1 MLISSINELLDF
13 DVEKIK
19 KCKSAIKKSLAKSAK
34 LRQELEESNISTIR
48 EYMKR
53 RAELF
58 EEKSVLYDQLISA
71 EQRLNNQKEKVEFAR
86 NSFVK
91 TKASLE
97 AELKKASINDISA
110 KSIIMLDKLEKS
122 LYQKQIQKVED
133 FFRKEIRT
141 LMRKSNF
148 IDDIVIDEHFNIHLY
163 RNEEFSPK
171 RIKEIFD
178 TNTEEQIKTL
188 LGEKAIYIIKQ
199 ANKQF
204 NDKTLVLPVEIDKSG
219 LSNGEKQI
227 FIMALYHSLVQ
238 LCNYEIPFIIDTPF
252 ARIDTEHRENISKYF
267 FSKLNGQV
275 FILSTNEEI
284 NSSHVKIL
292 NDSILATF
300 MLENTDNK
308 RTTIVHNEYFEV

>member
-1 MLISSINELLDF
+1 ME
-13 DVEKIK
+13 VRK
-19 KCKSAIKKSLAKSAK
+19 
-34 LRQELEESNISTIR
+34 
-48 EYMKR
+48 YM
-53 RAELF
+53 
-58 EEKSVLYDQLISA
+58 I
-71 EQRLNNQKEKVEFAR
+71 
-86 NSFVK
+86 
-91 TKASLE
+91 
-97 AELKKASINDISA
+97 ASIVLLLIKVLFSLDDISA

-148 IDDIVIDEHFNIHLY
+148 IDDIAIDEHFNIHLY

-178 TNTEEQIKTL
+178 TNTEEQIRTL

-227 FIMALYHSLVQ
+227 FSNIDHIFHCRHLGVFVDDRVCKHSDDIQ
-238 LCNYEIPFIIDTPF
+238 
-252 ARIDTEHRENISKYF
+252 K
-267 FSKLNGQV
+267 KQ
-275 FILSTNEEI
+275 
-284 NSSHVKIL
+284 
-292 NDSILATF
+292 
-300 MLENTDNK
+300 
-308 RTTIVHNEYFEV
+308 